1 MTKQLL
7 QGIVFYSVSY
17 IILSLLFGATIDTF
31 FPKFNKSK
39 NKGLIL
45 CEIILQTITIILV
58 SYFIVLLTEVVRKS
72 MNLKIL
78 SYGSPHIL
86 GLVFIA
92 TQDNYIKKI
101 DQLQRSILQSI

>member
-1 MTKQLL
+1 MNAQLL
-7 QGIVFYSVSY
+7 QGIVFYSVCY
-17 IILSLLFGATIDTF
+17 IILSILLGSIIDKF
-31 FPKFNKSK
+31 FPNFNSTK
-39 NKGLIL
+39 NNGVIL
-45 CEIILQTITIILV
+45 FEIILQTITIILV

>member
-45 CEIILQTITIILV
+45 CEIILQTITIIYI
-58 SYFIVLLTEVVRKS
+58 SYFIESLSEVIKKS
-72 MNLKIL
+72 MNLKIS
-78 SYGSPHIL
+78 SYGTDNIL
-86 GLVFIA
+86 SIVFIT

-101 DQLQRSILQSI
+101 NHLQKSILQSI